1 MPFGNL
7 SRLLIIL
14 GGILIL
20 AGILVWAAGRI
31 PLFKNFPGTLRF
43 EAGGL
48 TCIFPILA
56 SIVISLVLTLVL
68 NIIGRI
74 AGR

>member
-20 AGILVWAAGRI
+20 AGIFVWAAGRI
-31 PLFKNFPGTLRF
+31 PFFKNFPGTLRF
-43 EAGGL
+43 EIGGL

-74 AGR
+74 FGQ